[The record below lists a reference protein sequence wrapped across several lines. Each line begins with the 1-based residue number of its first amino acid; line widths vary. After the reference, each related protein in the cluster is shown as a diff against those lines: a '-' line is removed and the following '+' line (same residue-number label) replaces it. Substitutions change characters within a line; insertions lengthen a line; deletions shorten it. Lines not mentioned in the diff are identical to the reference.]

1 MKKKNLMLIIFIGLF
16 VCIGFYFWKKE
27 SSTQQP
33 TPGNGPINK
42 PNDNVHQ
49 QQPTQID
56 NTPRSEYYEEHNIDN
71 NEEAQNQQQRRQG
84 DPRQQREIHHEDLR
98 QHGDSRQ
105 GETPIEQLNFTQNTY
120 NTQKASP
127 YQTVSIKL

>member
-27 SSTQQP
+27 LPPQGP
-33 TPGNGPINK
+33 APVNGPTNK
-42 PNDNVHQ
+42 PKELPQ

-56 NTPRSEYYEEHNIDN
+56 NTPQSEYYEEHNIDN
-71 NEEAQNQQQRRQG
+71 NEESQIHQQQREPRRQE
-84 DPRQQREIHHEDLR
+84 DPR